1 MRRVLSFALLFAYV
15 SAVLSALSPLVYY
28 FANQDYIAQN
38 LCENDTPINQECQ
51 GMCYLN
57 NQLSEAAEKENHE
70 MTVELEKF
78 PELLNKRS
86 FCVKSQS
93 YHTTESFSN
102 LSNLYV
108 SEWIHDVFHPPTFVS
123 NT

>member
-1 MRRVLSFALLFAYV
+1 VRRILSFALLFAYV

-70 MTVELEKF
+70 MSVELEKF

>member
-1 MRRVLSFALLFAYV
+1 MRRILSFALLFAYV

-70 MTVELEKF
+70 MSVELEKF

>member
-38 LCENDTPINQECQ
+38 LCKNDTPINQECQ